1 MYNTF
6 YTCDCCG
13 KQMDKPDIVL
23 TTRKDN
29 FLSIED
35 RVNFIENRDT
45 WHYCDDCWKEIKN
58 RLIGRDSENVEK
70 LKEEIDR
77 LKKENKRLQ
86 GIVDWWNSIFIV
98 LTNDAIKQEKEKR
111 NSSSY
116 TTYTINSGG
125 EKTVQAN
132 PVGDG
137 PFTVGCCCENSS
149 KDSLNYRQT
158 TAPYSSLR

>member
-13 KQMDKPDIVL
+13 KQMDKLDIVL

-45 WHYCDDCWKEIKN
+45 WHYCDDCWEKIKD
-58 RLIGRDSENVEK
+58 RLVGRDSENVEK
-70 LKEEIDR
+70 LKKEIDR

-86 GIVDWWNSIFIV
+86 GIVDWWNNIFIV
-98 LTNDAIKQEKEKR
+98 LTNNAIKQEKEKR

-116 TTYTINSGG
+116 TTYTTNTSNNGL
-125 EKTVQAN
+125 
-132 PVGDG
+132 
-137 PFTVGCCCENSS
+137 FTAGCCCENTS